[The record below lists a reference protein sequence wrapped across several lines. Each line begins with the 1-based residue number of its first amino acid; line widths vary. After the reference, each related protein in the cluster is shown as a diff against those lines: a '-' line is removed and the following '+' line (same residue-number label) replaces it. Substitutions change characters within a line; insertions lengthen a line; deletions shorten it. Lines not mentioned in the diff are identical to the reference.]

1 MSEVKTAEQQTNS
14 AFKAADRPIIVKGAR
29 VHNLKNIDV
38 EIPRNKMTVITGVS
52 GSGKSSL
59 AFDTI
64 YAEGQRRYVE
74 SLSSYARQFLE
85 RMDKPDV
92 DFMQGISPAM
102 AIQQKT
108 TSTNPRSTVGTT
120 TEIYDYMRLLY
131 ARIGHTISPK
141 SGQEV
146 EKDSTKI
153 VIKTLFNDFKEGTK
167 FYVLFPIPEHEGNDF
182 DDELQVLK
190 EKGFT
195 RLLKVDDEQTL
206 DMTTDEV
213 DASSINRHDY
223 RVLVDRLVVKK
234 DDDTRQRIAG
244 SLETAFH
251 EGRGRCSLKIRNNDL
266 DKVFASSEGDRGG
279 SEQTSKF
286 WKDRIIPYNS
296 NLKQLARNLRNN
308 STKSEIK
315 LWEQLK
321 GKKMHGYDF
330 DRQKPVDEYICDFF
344 CRELMLAIELD
355 GITHDHEEVQ
365 VNDEKR
371 EKRLNEI
378 GINVL
383 RFLDDEGLNET
394 EHVLNAIEAYVKAW
408 QSGNVSVLEAE
419 DNTPLNPLSRGD
431 FIFPEDKNMSPPGR
445 GVRGG
450 SDSKSARAIIDEHGE
465 MNFSERFEMDGIE
478 FEEPSPQM
486 FSFNNPYGAC
496 NTCEGFG
503 QVAGI
508 DEDLVVP
515 DPEKSIR
522 AGAIAAFSGQKY
534 SRNLRDLIK
543 VAARYSLPIDTPY
556 SELSKEFKKILWQG
570 KDEYIGI
577 RPFFEDIKS
586 ESYKVHKRVFYSRYR
601 GYSRCP
607 DCEGYRVRKDALYV
621 KVNGKHIGELGEMTI
636 GHGRDFFE
644 NLELTDFEKEVAEQI
659 LYEIRKRLKY
669 LDEVGLEYLTLN
681 RLAKTLSGGESQR
694 ISLANSLGSSLIG
707 SLYVLDE
714 PTIGLHPRDN
724 NRLINIL
731 KSLRDIGNTVLV
743 VEHDPEMIKAAD
755 NIIDIGPFAGVHG
768 GEVNFTGSYGDL
780 LGSKTLTGKYLSG
793 RKEIPVPE
801 KRRKGD
807 GNSITLEG
815 ATEHNLKSLEVDF
828 PLGKF
833 ICVTGVSG
841 SGKSTLV
848 HDTLFGS
855 IQKQLGT
862 YKDKVGR
869 HRNISGLH
877 HIDSVEMVDQ
887 SPIGRSSRS
896 NPATYTKAF
905 DGIRDLFSDTRQSKI
920 MGYEPGH
927 FSFNVPGGRC
937 EACQGEGIQTIEMQ
951 FMADIELVCEECNGK
966 RYRKDVLQ
974 VKYRGQ
980 NIHDVLEMSVSEA
993 LEFFVDEDRITNKL
1007 QTMEDVGLGYLK
1019 LGQSATTLSG
1029 GEAQRVKLAKFLSKS
1044 AGDHTLYFFDEPT
1057 TGLHFE
1063 DIAKLLDSFN
1073 ELVDNGHSVIIIE
1086 HNLDVIKCADHV
1098 IDIGPEGG
1106 FAGGQIV
1113 GEGTPE
1119 EITQIEESYTGKY
1132 LKDVL

>member
-1 MSEVKTAEQQTNS
+1 
-14 AFKAADRPIIVKGAR
+14 
-29 VHNLKNIDV
+29 
-38 EIPRNKMTVITGVS
+38 
-52 GSGKSSL
+52 
-59 AFDTI
+59 
-64 YAEGQRRYVE
+64 
-74 SLSSYARQFLE
+74 LE

-141 SGQEV
+141 SGREV
-146 EKDSTKI
+146 EKDSTKT
-153 VIKTLFNDFKEGTK
+153 VIERLFNEYEEGTK
-167 FYVLFPIPEHEGNDF
+167 FYVLFPIPQHEKKKLK
-182 DDELQVLK
+182 DELRVLK

-195 RLLKVDDEQTL
+195 RLLKVEDEEML
-206 DMTTDEV
+206 DMTTDDV
-213 DASSINRHDY
+213 DPKKINADDY
-223 RVLVDRLVVKK
+223 QVLVDRLAVKT
-234 DDDTRQRIAG
+234 DEDTRGRIAG
-244 SLETAFH
+244 SLETAFQ
-251 EGRGRCSLKIRNNDL
+251 EGHGRCSLKIRN
-266 DKVFASSEGDRGG
+266 G
-279 SEQTSKF
+279 
-286 WKDRIIPYNS
+286 
-296 NLKQLARNLRNN
+296 
-308 STKSEIK
+308 
-315 LWEQLK
+315 EQL
-321 GKKMHGYDF
+321 
-330 DRQKPVDEYICDFF
+330 P
-344 CRELMLAIELD
+344 
-355 GITHDHEEVQ
+355 
-365 VNDEKR
+365 
-371 EKRLNEI
+371 
-378 GINVL
+378 
-383 RFLDDEGLNET
+383 
-394 EHVLNAIEAYVKAW
+394 
-408 QSGNVSVLEAE
+408 
-419 DNTPLNPLSRGD
+419 
-431 FIFPEDKNMSPPGR
+431 
-445 GVRGG
+445 
-450 SDSKSARAIIDEHGE
+450 
-465 MNFSERFEMDGIE
+465 FSERFEMDGME

-496 NTCEGFG
+496 DTCEGFG
-503 QVAGI
+503 QVSGI
-508 DEDLVVP
+508 DEDLVIP
-515 DPEKSIR
+515 DPEKTIR
-522 AGAIAAFSGQKY
+522 DGAIAPFSGQKF
-534 SRNLRDLIK
+534 SKNLRDLIK

-556 SELSKEFKKILWQG
+556 SDLSKDVKKILWEG
-570 KDEYIGI
+570 KDEYIGL

-586 ESYKVHKRVFYSRYR
+586 QSYKVHMRVFYSRYR

-621 KVNGKHIGELGEMTI
+621 KVNGKHIGEVGEMTI
-636 GHGRDFFE
+636 GHARDFFE
-644 NLELTDFEKEVAEQI
+644 NLELTEFEKEVADQI

-681 RLAKTLSGGESQR
+681 RLANTLSGGESQR

-743 VEHDPEMIKAAD
+743 VEHDPEMIKSAD
-755 NIIDIGPFAGVHG
+755 NIIDIGPFAGIHG
-768 GEVNFTGSYGDL
+768 GEVNFTGSYDEL
-780 LGSKTLTGKYLSG
+780 LESKTLTGKYLSG

-801 KRRKGD
+801 KRRKGSD
-807 GNSITLEG
+807 KSITLEG
-815 ATEHNLKSLEVDF
+815 ATEHNLKSLNVDF
-828 PLGKF
+828 PLGKL

-848 HDTLFGS
+848 HDTLYAG
-855 IQKQLGT
+855 IQKRMGT
-862 YKDKVGR
+862 YNDKVGR
-869 HRNISGLH
+869 HKALSGLNN
-877 HIDSVEMVDQ
+877 IDSVEMVDQ

-905 DGIRDLFSDTRQSKI
+905 DGIRDLFANTRQSKI

-937 EACQGEGIQTIEMQ
+937 ENCQGEGIQKIEMQ
-951 FMADIELVCEECNGK
+951 FMADIELTCEECSGK

-974 VKYRGQ
+974 VKYRGK

-993 LEFFVDEDRITNKL
+993 IEFFVDENSITNRL
-1007 QTMEDVGLGYLK
+1007 QPMEDVGLGYLK

-1073 ELVDNGHSVIIIE
+1073 ELVNNGHTVIIIE
-1086 HNLDVIKCADHV
+1086 HNLDVIKCADHI

-1119 EITQIEESYTGKY
+1119 DIMDIEESYTGKY